1 MKKYV
6 IKISVVCVIV
16 IVLLLMIVL
25 VIRSLNEVEPSY
37 PFLDGRSPVAYSE
50 LRIDEIQYKQKLYT
64 YSFEGDFNDV
74 CSRADAELIPDGF
87 VCKTFVVE
95 NLAGNE
101 FPCRSYR
108 LKARFPRGSVFI
120 YIYNNRQYTEL
131 PNPQKDALYMKEG
144 WITVEIARGW
154 RWPF

>member
-1 MKKYV
+1 MKKFV
-6 IKISVVCVIV
+6 IKISLAFVIIAV
-16 IVLLLMIVL
+16 VLLILL
-25 VIRSLNEVEPSY
+25 GLRSRDEVAPSY
-37 PFLDGRSPVAYSE
+37 RFLDGRNPVAYSE
-50 LRIDEIQYKQKLYT
+50 QIIDEIQYKQKLYT

-74 CSRADAELIPDGF
+74 CSKADAELIPDGF

-108 LKARFPRGSVFI
+108 LKARFLRGSVSI

-144 WITVEIARGW
+144 WVTVEIARGW